1 MATRRRIISFVVCLF
16 IAAVGAGVAA
26 LFIHWAPTDIGAEGA
41 VTQERIPNVKV
52 KVLEATQVEDAVTLT
67 GAIHPWEEVTLSAE
81 LAGKIERKAVEDGAL
96 VAVDQELF
104 RINSVTLE
112 AKQTELEAQMKWAE
126 QEYRRLKAMA
136 REGIGSKQE
145 LERAETQRSVAEAG
159 LRTVGIELEKSI
171 IKSPI
176 EGVVDKVYK
185 EQNEYV
191 DPGTPLVR
199 IVQVDRVKV
208 IVGIPERD
216 IAYFQVNAP
225 VRVTL
230 SSMRDEVFE
239 GHIYTIAPTAESAS
253 HTFLTEVALDNAEGR
268 LRPGMICRA
277 TLVRRAYPDS
287 LRVPVFSV
295 VTLNDS
301 RYVFVETDGVVRQRE
316 VQTGVFLGQEV
327 QVTEGLSPGE
337 RLVVVGQR
345 DLRDGGRVRVQ
356 EVLP

>member
-1 MATRRRIISFVVCLF
+1 MAARRKIISFILCVA
-16 IAAVGAGVAA
+16 IMAAGASVAA
-26 LFIHWAPTDIGAEGA
+26 LFIHWAPAETGAEGA
-41 VTQERIPNVKV
+41 ITQERIPNVKV
-52 KVLEATQVEDAVTLT
+52 KVLEAALVEDSVTLT
-67 GAIHPWEEVTLSAE
+67 GAVHPWEEVTLSAE
-81 LAGKIERKAVEDGAL
+81 LAGKIERKAVEDGAP
-96 VAVDQELF
+96 VAVNQELF
-104 RINSVTLE
+104 RINSVSLE
-112 AKQTELEAQMKWAE
+112 AKQAELEAQMKWAD

-159 LRTVGIELEKSI
+159 LRTVAIELEKSVI
-171 IKSPI
+171 RSPI
-176 EGVVDKVYK
+176 HGVADKVYK

-191 DPGTPLVR
+191 DPGTPLIR

-208 IVGIPERD
+208 VIGIPERD

-230 SSMRDEVFE
+230 SSMKDEVFE
-239 GHIYTIAPTAESAS
+239 GRIYTIAPTAESAT
-253 HTFLTEVALDNAEGR
+253 HTFLTEVALDNGDGR

-277 TLVRRAYPDS
+277 TLVRRAYPNS

-301 RYVFVETDGVVRQRE
+301 RYVFVEKDGVAYQRH

-327 QVTEGLSPGE
+327 QVTEGLNPGD

-345 DLRDGGRVRVQ
+345 DLRDGGKVRVQ